1 VRADEIVRMPTDLV
15 DAAGATA
22 ADRPLV
28 YQMSRSRTV
37 VIPPRF
43 SQDEL
48 AMVRRFR
55 VPDARSFGV
64 RGSARLATDA
74 PDDVLDTQLGIPDAA
89 AGGITVTASQHLPG
103 DVAARGS
110 AAFDGDPTTAW
121 STAFGA
127 PMGQWVDVV
136 TPQPVT
142 FDHLNLQLVADGKHS
157 VPTQLRIDAGGESRT
172 VDLPAV
178 TDGKPGDAPVDV
190 PVTFAPLSG
199 DDVRVT
205 VTGVRE
211 VSTLDYHERQ
221 PSAMPVAIA
230 EVGMPG
236 VQRAAMPTT
245 LPAVCQDELLT
256 LDGTPVPVT
265 LAGSTADAVAG
276 RALDL
281 APCRATAA
289 AGGVDL
295 DRGDHVVRSA
305 PGRRSGVDVDGLV
318 LGSDAGGTT
327 MRLGERGALP
337 TSVTQVATAAG
348 AQPRVEVTSKGSTK
362 IDLTVRGARK
372 GTPFWL
378 VLGQSDNA
386 GWEATVD
393 GTNIGGSTL
402 VDGYANGWPVRPP
415 SSSFHVTLTW
425 TPQQKVW
432 IALAVSALALVLCV
446 VLALRRRRAP
456 TPDDGGDEVLAF
468 GSPLVATGDRPGVA
482 RILMGALAVVV
493 IGALLSDWWVGLV
506 AGGLV
511 AVVAWWP
518 RARVLITLGAP
529 LALGACALYVIVQ
542 QHRYGYPSD
551 LDWPP
556 QFTRINEIAWLAV
569 ILLLADVVVER
580 VRRRAPADP

>member
-1 VRADEIVRMPTDLV
+1 MPTDLV
-15 DAAGATA
+15 DAAGPSA

-37 VIPPRF
+37 VIPPRS

-48 AMVRRFR
+48 ALVRRFR

-64 RGSARLATDA
+64 RGTARLATDA
-74 PDDVLDTQLGIPDAA
+74 PDDVLDALLGIPDATN
-89 AGGITVTASQHLPG
+89 GGITVTASQHLPG
-103 DVAARGS
+103 DIASRGS
-110 AAFDGDPTTAW
+110 SAFDGDPATVW

-127 PMGQWVDVV
+127 PVGQWVDVV

-142 FDHLNLQLVADGKHS
+142 FDHLDLRVVADGKHS

-172 VDLPAV
+172 VDVPAI

-190 PVTFAPLSG
+190 PVTFAPLTG
-199 DDVRVT
+199 DNVRVT

-221 PSAMPVAIA
+221 PSTMPVAIA
-230 EVGMPG
+230 EVGLPG
-236 VQRAAMPTT
+236 VERAAMPET
-245 LPAVCQDELLT
+245 LPAVCRDDLLT
-256 LDGTPVPVT
+256 LDGDAVPVT
-265 LAGSTADAVAG
+265 LDGSTADAVAG
-276 RALDL
+276 KALDL

-305 PGRRSGVDVDGLV
+305 EGTRSGVDVDGLV
-318 LGSDAGGTT
+318 FGSDAGGTT
-327 MRLGERGALP
+327 MQLGARGELP
-337 TSVTQVATAAG
+337 TSVTQVATSAG
-348 AQPRVEVTSKGSTK
+348 AQPRVKVDSKGSTK
-362 IDLTVRGARK
+362 IDLTVSGARK

-378 VLGQSDNA
+378 VLGESNNA

-393 GTNIGGSTL
+393 GKDVGGSTL
-402 VDGYANGWPVRPP
+402 VDGYANGWLVKPP
-415 SSSFHVTLTW
+415 SGSFHVTLKW
-425 TPQQKVW
+425 TPQRNVW
-432 IALAVSALALVLCV
+432 IALAVSAIALVLCL
-446 VLALRRRRAP
+446 VLALRRRRLP
-456 TPDDGGDEVLAF
+456 TPPKDDDEDALAF
-468 GSPLVATGDRPGVA
+468 ESPLVATGTQPGVG
-482 RILMGALAVVV
+482 RVRVGALAVAV
-493 IGALLSDWWVGLV
+493 IGAVLSAWWVGLV
-506 AGGLV
+506 AGVLV
-511 AVVAWWP
+511 AVVARWP
-518 RARVLITLGAP
+518 RARLLITLGAP

-556 QFTRINEIAWLAV
+556 QFTRINEVAWLSV

-580 VRRRAPADP
+580 VRRSPAAAAPATDEQ